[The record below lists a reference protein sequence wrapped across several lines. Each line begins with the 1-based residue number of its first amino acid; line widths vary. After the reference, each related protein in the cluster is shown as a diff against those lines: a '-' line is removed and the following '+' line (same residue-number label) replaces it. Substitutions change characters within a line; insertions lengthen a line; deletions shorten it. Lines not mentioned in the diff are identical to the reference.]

1 MTVSSTASSVTVYG
15 NGATTVFSVNF
26 IADSISDIQIFY
38 TNASGVETTLS
49 PSQYSVAI
57 ASTPVGELWAPS
69 FTVTYPLIGAPIA
82 SGTSLTIQRIIPL
95 QQDVTISN
103 QGDFW
108 PRAVETALDTTVM
121 QLQQVSARTG
131 QIRGTWITATVYNY
145 GDMVI
150 DGTNG
155 NNTGNIYMCAMSNTS
170 GTWATDL
177 ANGDWVLALNIQAI
191 VNAAPVIANGDVFA
205 NISGIPAAP
214 TGVGVSALL
223 DSVFSNTQGS
233 LLYRGGSA
241 WAALPPGTNG
251 YFLETQGAGANP
263 LWVAAG
269 GGVGTITGVTAGTG
283 LTGGGT
289 SGTVTV
295 SLATI
300 ANNSLLAN
308 TSGGTA
314 SPGGTTL
321 SAYLDSVLGA
331 TQGAIIYRGG
341 ATWAELAPGSSGQTL
356 HTSGAAANPTWAAV
370 NLATQVTG
378 NLPVGNLNSGTSASS
393 TTFWRGDGT
402 WSAPPT
408 NTGGLVLLNTVNAS
422 GAATVV
428 FSSTYITNTYN
439 KYVVE
444 FDGVI
449 SSGGGDLYLVI
460 STNNGSTYISTNYY
474 YNGSMSNAVNIN
486 NINQTAATQFNLS
499 NGNTI
504 STVSTVPSQGRLAF
518 SNPSA
523 SKQFCVTWDMLAA
536 VSSGVQAHI
545 SASGIN
551 SGTTAINAIKLITSS
566 GNLSGNF
573 HLYGLAGT

>member
-57 ASTPVGELWAPS
+57 APTPVGEIWAPS
-69 FTVTYPLIGAPIA
+69 FTVTYPLIGSPIA
-82 SGTSLTIQRIIPL
+82 AGTSLTIQRIIPL

-108 PRAVETALDTTVM
+108 PQAVETALDTTVM

-145 GDMVI
+145 GDMVL

-170 GTWATDL
+170 GTWVTDL

-191 VNAAPVIANGDVFA
+191 VNAAPAIANGDVFA
-205 NISGIPAAP
+205 NISGIPATP

-283 LTGGGT
+283 LEGGGI

-295 SLATI
+295 FLATI

-356 HTSGAAANPTWAAV
+356 HTSGAAANPAWAAV
-370 NLATQVTG
+370 DLASQVTG
-378 NLPVGNLNSGTSASS
+378 NLPVTNLNSGALASS

-402 WSAPPT
+402 WSTLPIA
-408 NTGGLVLLNTVNAS
+408 TGGWVLLNTINAS
-422 GAATVV
+422 ALANPS
-428 FSSTYITNTYN
+428 FSASFITNAYN
-439 KYVVE
+439 RYIIKA
-444 FDGVI
+444 DGVFMSNIAGLPGIQI
-449 SSGGGDLYLVI
+449 S
-460 STNNGSTYISTNYY
+460 NGSFQTSGYLALQSIGSAGGLTGNGLQFTGAEQIGST
-474 YNGSMSNAVNIN
+474 SIATPWSFTIEISNAANASARAMISWDIVG
-486 NINQTAATQFNLS
+486 NQGSGTPKRYV
-499 NGNTI
+499 GMGWWD
-504 STVSTVPSQGRLAF
+504 TVGA
-518 SNPSA
+518 
-523 SKQFCVTWDMLAA
+523 
-536 VSSGVQAHI
+536 I
-545 SASGIN
+545 SAIRFYDN
-551 SGTTAINAIKLITSS
+551 SGSS
-566 GNLSGNF
+566 YTFSGNF
-573 HLYGLAGT
+573 HLYGIQGT